1 MKTMCLLTLICFSF
15 ISADNYSTEI
25 EKWKQ
30 QRIDSLK
37 KNWLS
42 LVDLY
47 WINKENT
54 TIGSG
59 SNCDIVVS
67 QKRFPALIGSFV
79 QKDNSVFFTPQVQDI
94 ICDQKKI
101 TTTTR
106 VFDEDNTSTLEYK
119 SLSWF
124 VIARSGKLAI
134 RVRDYQNE
142 DVATLKFIPRFAIN
156 EKWKITAKFV
166 AYTPPKKVEIVNVLG
181 MTNEDEVPGKLVFQI
196 DGKQHTLEPVKSGE
210 SFFLMFKDTTT
221 GKTTYS
227 VGRYLYANFPD
238 KENNVILDFNKSYN
252 PPCAYTPYAT
262 CPMAPQQNHLPIAIE
277 AGEKYTQ
284 TQEKH

>member
-1 MKTMCLLTLICFSF
+1 MKTMCLLTVICFSF
-15 ISADNYSTEI
+15 IYADNYSAEI
-25 EKWKQ
+25 EKWKR
-30 QRIDSLK
+30 QRIQSLK

-47 WINKENT
+47 WMNKKNT

-59 SNCDIVVS
+59 SDCDIVVS
-67 QKRFPALIGSFV
+67 QKRFPALIGTFL
-79 QKDNSVFFTPQVQDI
+79 QKDNRVFFTPHVKDVL
-94 ICDQKKI
+94 CDQKNII
-101 TTTTR
+101 TTTS
-106 VFDEDNTSTLEYK
+106 VFNDDNACTFEYK

-124 VIARSGKLAI
+124 VIARSGKLAV

-142 DVATLKFIPRFAIN
+142 DVATLKHIPRFATN

-166 AYTPPKKVEIVNVLG
+166 AYTPPKKIEIVNVLG
-181 MTNEDEVPGKLVFQI
+181 MTSEDEVTGKLVFQI
-196 DGKQHTLEPVKSGE
+196 AGKQHTLEPVKSGE
-210 SFFLMFKDTTT
+210 SFFIMFQDTTT

-227 VGRYLYANFPD
+227 VGRYLYADFPD
-238 KENNVILDFNKSYN
+238 KDSNVIIDFNKAYN

-262 CPMAPQQNHLPIAIE
+262 CPIAPQQNHLSIAIE

-284 TQEKH
+284 AKEKH